1 MHWNVLDLK
10 CNCDTTLYLLKC
22 NVGCCCCTSMHCQYA
37 PQVTTRVL
45 LKLSVYIILETHS
58 VKFYLRIMF
67 QSSWLWNWSGWIFP
81 GRLFSDYFGITWE
94 FRHCWAF
101 RLVWLYLRSKE
112 EEKQFDD
119 YFLFSSFIFGLKF
132 DRGQFGWVDLSKP
145 FCPTHHLTGPPATY
159 QLHKSQLLLR
169 NTKLHITELFQF
181 FSFHGIPQFLW
192 IFQGPWVWWKSF
204 LQLLLL
210 CYSTPHY
217 YPKYEI

>member
-10 CNCDTTLYLLKC
+10 CNCNTTLYLLKC

-81 GRLFSDYFGITWE
+81 GRLFSGLFPDYLGI
-94 FRHCWAF
+94 
-101 RLVWLYLRSKE
+101 LPLRSKKRK
-112 EEKQFDD
+112 KQFDD

-145 FCPTHHLTGPPATY
+145 FCPTHHLTGPRHLPASQISTSPKK
-159 QLHKSQLLLR
+159 HKTSHHRHQAVSNFFR
-169 NTKLHITELFQF
+169 ITEYLSLCEYFKVL
-181 FSFHGIPQFLW
+181 GCLEL
-192 IFQGPWVWWKSF
+192 GWV
-204 LQLLLL
+204 
-210 CYSTPHY
+210 
-217 YPKYEI
+217 

>member
-81 GRLFSDYFGITWE
+81 GRLFSGLFPDYLGI
-94 FRHCWAF
+94 
-101 RLVWLYLRSKE
+101 LPLRSKKE
-112 EEKQFDD
+112 KKQFDD

-145 FCPTHHLTGPPATY
+145 FCPTHHLTGPY
-159 QLHKSQLLLR
+159 QPPTTSFTNL
-169 NTKLHITELFQF
+169 N
-181 FSFHGIPQFLW
+181 FS
-192 IFQGPWVWWKSF
+192 
-204 LQLLLL
+204 
-210 CYSTPHY
+210 
-217 YPKYEI
+217 

>member
-45 LKLSVYIILETHS
+45 LKLSVYIILETRS
-58 VKFYLRIMF
+58 VKFYLRFMF
-67 QSSWLWNWSGWIFP
+67 QSSWLWNWSSRIFP

-94 FRHCWAF
+94 FCHCWAF
-101 RLVWLYLRSKE
+101 RLVWLHLRSKKRK
-112 EEKQFDD
+112 KQFDD

-132 DRGQFGWVDLSKP
+132 DRGQFGWMDLSKP

-159 QLHKSQLLLR
+159 HQLHKSQLLLR
-169 NTKLHITELFQF
+169 NTKLHITDTRLFQI
-181 FSFHGIPQFLW
+181 SFVSRNTSAFVNISRSLG
-192 IFQGPWVWWKSF
+192 VWNWAGCGLVKVI
-204 LQLLLL
+204 LAIVA
-210 CYSTPHY
+210 PV
-217 YPKYEI
+217 